1 MLKSLIW
8 NDVVGTFLVVQW
20 LQLCT
25 SNAEDQ
31 SLLPGWGRSPGEG
44 NGNSL
49 QYSCLGNPTDRGGRW
64 ATVHRVAKSQKQLS
78 EHTHRYYVI
87 IKIYHNLFIQILM
100 DIWDNLELDDMNNAS
115 INTFSWILVPGY
127 ILRSGIVGWEDGLL
141 TNLIQFLLGGDF
153 GLLPSNTIS
162 METYRV

>member
-1 MLKSLIW
+1 
-8 NDVVGTFLVVQW
+8 
-20 LQLCT
+20 
-25 SNAEDQ
+25 
-31 SLLPGWGRSPGEG
+31 
-44 NGNSL
+44 
-49 QYSCLGNPTDRGGRW
+49 
-64 ATVHRVAKSQKQLS
+64 
-78 EHTHRYYVI
+78 
-87 IKIYHNLFIQILM
+87 M

-115 INTFSWILVPGY
+115 VNTFSWILVPGY